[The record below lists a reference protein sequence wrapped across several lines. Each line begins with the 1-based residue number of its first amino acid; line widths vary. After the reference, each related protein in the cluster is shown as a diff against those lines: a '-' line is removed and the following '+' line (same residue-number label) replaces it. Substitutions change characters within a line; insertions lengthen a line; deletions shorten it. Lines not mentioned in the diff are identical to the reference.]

1 MSYKRSGK
9 GFIDDIPNQ
18 EEKRWWIQETGGP
31 SRFYYCAK
39 SSRTEREFGL
49 KGYIPGVKC
58 GGLDTDWHTDD
69 KGEKVKCV
77 RNDHPTVK
85 SLSIMEYLC
94 RLTQT
99 PDGGV
104 VLDPFMGSGT
114 TGVACIKTGRKFIG
128 IDNDPRY
135 VEISRWAMEP
145 ARKRKRG
152 SFNLV

>member
-1 MSYKRSGK
+1 M
-9 GFIDDIPNQ
+9 
-18 EEKRWWIQETGGP
+18 
-31 SRFYYCAK
+31 
-39 SSRTEREFGL
+39 
-49 KGYIPGVKC
+49 
-58 GGLDTDWHTDD
+58 DTSWHLDD

-104 VLDPFMGSGT
+104 VLDPFLGSGT
-114 TGVACIKTGRKFIG
+114 TGVACIKTGRRFIG

-135 VEISRWAMEP
+135 VEISRWAMEH